1 MNKLEGTLNLHMVQ
15 SMSREGTDRRLSIA
29 DYPCRCLPCRGK
41 GTTTNECKFIE
52 LHNERTEVVKQGT
65 ERNPALLDTD
75 EQEREL
81 LKRLQQ
87 FGLQKTRVVDL
98 KSYLE
103 AGNKRTDGKRKVLAQ
118 RALDMDIPEATT
130 ENRPLAALHIG
141 EEAEEQVDE
150 EETGDSDE

>member
-1 MNKLEGTLNLHMVQ
+1 M
-15 SMSREGTDRRLSIA
+15 
-29 DYPCRCLPCRGK
+29 
-41 GTTTNECKFIE
+41 
-52 LHNERTEVVKQGT
+52 VKQGT

-81 LKRLQQ
+81 LKRLQR

-98 KSYLE
+98 KSYLK
-103 AGNKRTDGKRKVLAQ
+103 AGEKSTDGTRKVLAQ
-118 RALDMDIPEATT
+118 CALDMDIPEATT